1 MVVSLHLGDFY
12 LVGLFRQEVLIHI
25 VDVVTGEFSLEV
37 TIFAESTD
45 KAASI
50 DAAPVFHIPGKLTV
64 VIVLELVEVQ
74 IDLAVLVLNHIDQ
87 EVLLFFILEILDL
100 VIN

>member
-1 MVVSLHLGDFY
+1 MVVLLHLSDFY

-64 VIVLELVEVQ
+64 VIVLEFVEVQ